1 MVGGLLLGYL
11 LGLIT
16 RLPLRLPVTVAA
28 AVMGLLLG
36 SVSRPVAVLVFSLI
50 GLLLG
55 AFLGPI
61 FSRFNQMYSGGER
74 WYQRALAWALAHRAL
89 MMGVLVGGI
98 ALTGVAFTSIPSG
111 FVPIEDQGYAI
122 GFVQA
127 PDGGSEQNTRQ
138 INARVAEIIR
148 SEPEISTAVIISGFS
163 LDGSAPNRGLFFVGA
178 KNWDDRPNP
187 DQFMDQIVERLNRK
201 LSVIDGGRIFVVES
215 PAIPGYG
222 ISGGF
227 EFQLLD
233 QSGGALSLPEFSSTA
248 NQLIGKALQTD
259 LFSRVFTQFTP
270 ESPQLKVS
278 VNRDQLA
285 ALDVDYGQ
293 AMQAFSFYFGG
304 AYINDTFQE
313 GRIRRV
319 FVQSDAQFRATPQQL
334 KSLFVNTRSG
344 EPVPL
349 AEVFTVGPTTGP
361 AVIPHFN
368 LFRSIKIDGSAAPGR
383 SSGEAIKGMA
393 DTFAE
398 QGTNGLGFD

>member
-1 MVGGLLLGYL
+1 VLGLLLG
-11 LGLIT
+11 GVSN
-16 RLPLRLPVTVAA
+16 PV
-28 AVMGLLLG
+28 
-36 SVSRPVAVLVFSLI
+36 SVVLFSLI
-50 GLLLG
+50 GLLVG

-61 FSRFNQMYSGGER
+61 FSGFNRFYSAGEA
-74 WYQRALAWALAHRAL
+74 WYQRALAWVLAHRPL

-111 FVPIEDQGYAI
+111 FVPVEDQGYAI

-127 PDGGSEQNTRQ
+127 PDGGSEQNTRR
-138 INARVAEIIR
+138 INSRVAEIIR
-148 SEPEISTAVIISGFS
+148 SEPEITTAVIISGFS
-163 LDGSAPNRGLFFVGA
+163 LDGNAPNRGLFFVGA

-201 LSVIDGGRIFVVES
+201 LSVIDGARIFVVEP

-222 ISGGF
+222 TSGGF
-227 EFQLLD
+227 EFQMLD
-233 QSGGALSLPEFSSTA
+233 QSGGALSLPEFFSNA
-248 NQLIGKALQTD
+248 NQLIANALPTG

-278 VNRDQLA
+278 VNREQLA

-319 FVQSDAQFRATPQQL
+319 FVQSDSQFRATPQQL
-334 KSLFVNTRSG
+334 KSLFVNSPCLWRRCSWWSPPPVRRSFHISTCSAPSRSTDPLPLAAAQVRPSRG
-344 EPVPL
+344 WSTLLPSLAPTAWASTGPVSLGRKSRPVPS
-349 AEVFTVGPTTGP
+349 PW
-361 AVIPHFN
+361 
-368 LFRSIKIDGSAAPGR
+368 
-383 SSGEAIKGMA
+383 
-393 DTFAE
+393 
-398 QGTNGLGFD
+398 